1 MTGPAKQETRIA
13 PSEAQHPALARW
25 RASRISRAGL
35 EERDNV
41 FFAAIEMT
49 RVPILVSDPNQA
61 DNPIVFVNPAFCE
74 LTQYADADIVGKNCR
89 VLQGEQTDPEA
100 VAALR
105 QAVCEHRPLAVE
117 ILNYKADGSPFWN
130 AVFIGPIYDSGGQV
144 LYWFG
149 SMMDITSR
157 KFSEQAL
164 LQAQKMEA
172 LGQLTAGVA
181 HDFNNLLQVVAGNL
195 DLVRTIPGS
204 PKAALQAVERAVL
217 AVRKAGKLTNQLLSF
232 ARKQHLKPLRLNM
245 NGLVVEFSEMLARTL
260 GSKIELELVL
270 QPGLPSCQLDP
281 VQMEMALLNVLVNAR
296 DAMPDGGKV
305 VLATAMLPAGACFG
319 AQGPL
324 DGPHVMISVADR
336 GAGMTADTLGR
347 AREPF
352 FTTKA
357 TGTGLGL
364 AMVHGFAQQSGG
376 WLDIQSEPGKGTAI
390 RMAFPVA
397 PQGRGA
403 ADQRSRARADGW
415 TPVHAMGLRTVLLV
429 DAAAPDAREV
439 MEAYLR
445 RFGYHVLGAASIE
458 QAVALADGHGSI
470 DLLVA
475 SLTLDDGGDA
485 MRLVDALR
493 LRQPEM
499 PAIFGVDFASAAPL
513 AAAVAAGDA
522 QSIAK
527 SSRMG
532 QLAERVRVALK
543 VDVRAAAEPGAGERD
558 S

>member
-1 MTGPAKQETRIA
+1 
-13 PSEAQHPALARW
+13 
-25 RASRISRAGL
+25 
-35 EERDNV
+35 
-41 FFAAIEMT
+41 MT
-49 RVPILVSDPNQA
+49 RVPIVVSDPNQA

-74 LTQYADADIVGKNCR
+74 LTHYADADIVGKNCR
-89 VLQGEQTDPEA
+89 VLQGDDTDPEA

-105 QAVCEHRPLAVE
+105 RAVCENRSVAVD
-117 ILNYKADGSPFWN
+117 ILNYKADGHPFWN
-130 AVFIGPIYDSGGQV
+130 AVFIGPIHDAGGRV

-157 KFSEQAL
+157 KFGEQAL
-164 LQAQKMEA
+164 LQAQKMEV

-204 PKAALQAVERAVL
+204 PAAALLAVERAAL
-217 AVRKAGKLTNQLLSF
+217 AVRKAGKLTNQLLTF

-260 GSKIELELVL
+260 GSKIDLELAL

-281 VQMEMALLNVLVNAR
+281 AQMEMALLNVLVNAR

-305 VLATAMLPAGACFG
+305 VLATSMLPTGTRFG
-319 AQGPL
+319 GQERLRA
-324 DGPHVMISVADR
+324 PHVMISVADQ
-336 GAGMTADTLGR
+336 GAGMTPDTLGR

-376 WLDIQSEPGKGTAI
+376 WLDIQSEVGKGTAI

-397 PQGRGA
+397 LHGGGDS
-403 ADQRSRARADGW
+403 DQRSGARADGW
-415 TPVHAMGLRTVLLV
+415 TPIHAMGMRTVLLV
-429 DAAAPDAREV
+429 DGIAPDARDV
-439 MEAYLR
+439 METYLR
-445 RFGYHVLGAASIE
+445 RFGYRVLGAAGID
-458 QAVALADGHGSI
+458 QAVALADGHGRI

-493 LRQPEM
+493 LRQPDM
-499 PAIFGVDFASAAPL
+499 PAIFGVDFASAASL
-513 AAAVAAGDA
+513 AAAAAASDA
-522 QSIAK
+522 QSIAR

-543 VDVRAAAEPGAGERD
+543 VDVRAAAEPEARGQEP
-558 S
+558 